1 MTRAVTLAEIADGAV
16 LTVDSSNSRLGIGT
30 TNPQA
35 LLQVGT
41 GVSVYGN
48 SGIVSATTYYG
59 SGANLSGITGGATL
73 SAGSGAQR
81 VVVTSLTSGTMT
93 SAATDAELT
102 YNSTS
107 NTLSATTF
115 SGALSGNATSATN
128 AQGLTGTPDIA
139 VRNITG
145 VAATFTGVLTYE
157 DVTNI
162 DSVGVVTARTGIKV
176 LAGGI
181 NAVGVVTATA
191 FSGDG
196 SGLSGVQA
204 GVANFVASG
213 TIANGATVVIK
224 TDGTVGIVTQ
234 TGSATPSVGTPVVFN
249 PASTSQTKIAYDS
262 NSNRVV
268 IAYKDTGNSN
278 YGTAVVG
285 TVNASNNSIAF
296 GSEYVFRNSSI
307 NIQSLV
313 FNPDDNKFLVCYS
326 DGSTASQVKVLGVD
340 VGNNIVTSN
349 GTGGENEFSGNYSAY
364 SRISY
369 DTQNDKLVCIWR
381 NTNQSDRV
389 DAKIGTISGNSISY
403 GSVQTFGSSINDP
416 NLIYTK
422 DGKTVIVY
430 KNGSNQGAA
439 RVGTVSGTTIS
450 WGSETVFETGNTGWT
465 QATYDSNRE
474 KVVVSYADY
483 GNSSYGTAAVGT
495 VSGTN
500 ITFGTPVVFDGTA
513 GGVTNLSSTFDTNA
527 NKVVIVYQDAG
538 NSDYGT
544 AVVGTINSSG
554 IISFDSGT
562 VFESA
567 NTADTS
573 CIFDTTSEKV
583 IISYKD
589 YANSQNGT
597 SAVFSATSYV
607 TNLTAENYIG
617 IAAEA
622 ISNGATGK
630 VNIVSG
636 INEGQTGLTTAQTY
650 YVQPNGTL
658 ATSAGTPSV
667 VAGTSISATKI
678 IVKG

>member
-1 MTRAVTLAEIADGAV
+1 MSGLRVNTLRGASTGTSPTFPDGVIVSGVTTSTSFSGNVTGNVTGNVVGNVTGDVTGNV
-16 LTVDSSNSRLGIGT
+16 TGT
-30 TNPQA
+30 T
-35 LLQVGT
+35 G
-41 GVSVYGN
+41 
-48 SGIVSATTYYG
+48 
-59 SGANLSGITGGATL
+59 
-73 SAGSGAQR
+73 
-81 VVVTSLTSGTMT
+81 
-93 SAATDAELT
+93 
-102 YNSTS
+102 
-107 NTLSATTF
+107 
-115 SGALSGNATSATN
+115 
-128 AQGLTGTPDIA
+128 
-139 VRNITG
+139 
-145 VAATFTGVLTYE
+145 TFTGNVSVGGTLTYD
-157 DVTNI
+157 DVTNV
-162 DSVGVVTARTGIKV
+162 DSVGVITARSGIRIG
-176 LAGGI
+176 AGQSVSAVSGI
-181 NAVGVVTATA
+181 VTYY
-191 FSGDG
+191 GDG
-196 SGLSGVQA
+196 SQLTGVTA
-204 GVANFVASG
+204 GGESNFVASG
-213 TIANGATVVIK
+213 TIPNGATVILK
-224 TDGTVGIVTQ
+224 TDGTAAVVAQ
-234 TGSATPSVGTPVVFN
+234 TGSATPSVGSPVIFN
-249 PASTSQTKIAYDS
+249 PALTSQTKIAYDS

-268 IAYKDTGNSN
+268 IAYKDASNNN

-296 GSEYVFRNSSI
+296 GSEYVFRNSAI
-307 NIQSLV
+307 NIQSLI

-326 DGSTASQVKVLGVD
+326 DGSTASQIKVLGID

-349 GTGGENEFSGNYSAY
+349 GTGAENEFSGNYSAY

-369 DTQNDKLVCIWR
+369 DTQNDKVVAIWR
-381 NTNQSDRV
+381 NTNSSDRV

-513 GGVTNLSSTFDTNA
+513 GGVTNLSSTFDTTA
-527 NKVVIVYQDAG
+527 NVVVIAYQDAG
-538 NSDYGT
+538 SSDHGT

-554 IISFDSGT
+554 IISFGSGT

-567 NTADTS
+567 NTSDTS
-573 CIFDTTSEKV
+573 CVFDSTSERV

-589 YANSQNGT
+589 YTNSQNGT
-597 SAVFSATSYV
+597 SAVFSATSFT

-617 IAAEA
+617 LAAEA
-622 ISNGATGK
+622 IANGATGK
-630 VNIVSG
+630 VNILGGVNS
-636 INEGQTGLTTAQTY
+636 GQTGLTTAKTY
-650 YVQPNGTL
+650 YVQNNGSL
-658 ATSAGTPSV
+658 ATSAGNPSV
-667 VAGTSISATKI
+667 VAGTSISNTKI
-678 IVKG
+678 LIR